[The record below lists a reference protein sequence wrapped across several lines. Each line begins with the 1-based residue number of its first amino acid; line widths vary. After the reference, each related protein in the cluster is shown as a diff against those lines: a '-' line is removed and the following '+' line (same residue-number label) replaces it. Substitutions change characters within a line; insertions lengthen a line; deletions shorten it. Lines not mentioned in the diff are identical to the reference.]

1 MADNTKSIFV
11 EYYAFF
17 RETLGRR
24 DETVSTTAASAR
36 DLFDELVARYGLP
49 TGVDTIRVAV
59 NDRIV
64 PWNTMLADGD
74 TVVFLTPFGGG

>member
-1 MADNTKSIFV
+1 MPAIAKSIFV

-17 RETLGRR
+17 RETLGRQN
-24 DETVSTTAASAR
+24 ETVVTEAATAR
-36 DLFDELVARYGLP
+36 DLFAEIDGKYAFQTDHE
-49 TGVDTIRVAV
+49 TIRVAV

-64 PWNTMLADGD
+64 AWETRLSDGD